1 MGHLGVR
8 KLIRS
13 YNFYN
18 DSNKKAKHKCDFC
31 IPCILKVTTL
41 DGICVNYDVLKCKDC
56 LSFIKQKEN
65 VEGTVFNKLN
75 DKTIIITATTRERNP
90 IPAFKD
96 LRDVKVWYK

>member
-8 KLIRS
+8 KLIRD

-31 IPCILKVTTL
+31 IPCILKVTNL
-41 DGICVNYDVLKCKDC
+41 DGKCVNYDVLKCKDC

-65 VEGTVFNKLN
+65 VEGTIFNSSAKARSLN
-75 DKTIIITATTRERNP
+75 LSISTKPHRIFSN
-90 IPAFKD
+90 
-96 LRDVKVWYK
+96 KVSSPTP

>member
-18 DSNKKAKHKCDFC
+18 DANKKSKHKCDFC

-41 DGICVNYDVLKCKDC
+41 DGKCVNYDVLKCKDC
-56 LSFIKQKEN
+56 LSFIQRFC
-65 VEGTVFNKLN
+65 FNTWEV
-75 DKTIIITATTRERNP
+75 KTKRKCRRYY
-90 IPAFKD
+90 F
-96 LRDVKVWYK
+96 

>member
-8 KLIRS
+8 KLIRN

-41 DGICVNYDVLKCKDC
+41 DGKCVK
-56 LSFIKQKEN
+56 I
-65 VEGTVFNKLN
+65 VFLLLNK
-75 DKTIIITATTRERNP
+75 K
-90 IPAFKD
+90 KM
-96 LRDVKVWYK
+96 